1 MNLVKNCNIGNH
13 IKTLAIVPKSQHHG
27 FLFPL
32 QMKRLCMEKVHSYR
46 KRVTFCAKI
55 IEQLVRPTD
64 GRVLGKRGNRMHE
77 TNRTLTLW
85 RTARA
90 TISHTHQYRST
101 NFQPGCSCSIAFLR
115 FSSSFSVARQKWYY
129 FRKPTIGKRP
139 FFSWPS
145 RRLSAMRE
153 WLIEPPTVVN
163 HGPKIGLPL
172 GKLLRTD
179 LRN

>member
-115 FSSSFSVARQKWYY
+115 FSSSFSVARQKWYN

-139 FFSWPS
+139 FFFMTIAQVICDAWVTHRTTDGSESWS
-145 RRLSAMRE
+145 ENR
-153 WLIEPPTVVN
+153 PTAGKTVAY
-163 HGPKIGLPL
+163 GLA
-172 GKLLRTD
+172 
-179 LRN
+179 